1 MLVSKTHKIENAA
14 SKDQTRAA
22 LMNPYLERGADGD
35 KVIATD
41 GRMLAVLP
49 VECDEKD
56 VTGYIPRE
64 CLKDARKAGGVILN
78 GVAEVYGGASY
89 PRGTQYNFP
98 QWRQVMP
105 DYSNRRTIKL
115 GIDPALLKR
124 LADAIGAEKVCLEF
138 PLDEPNEWHSGDCI
152 TEPLTVRPANDNSG
166 NPAHGVLMPV
176 RVG

>member
-1 MLVSKTHKIENAA
+1 
-14 SKDQTRAA
+14 
-22 LMNPYLERGADGD
+22 
-35 KVIATD
+35 
-41 GRMLAVLP
+41 
-49 VECDEKD
+49 
-56 VTGYIPRE
+56 
-64 CLKDARKAGGVILN
+64 
-78 GVAEVYGGASY
+78 
-89 PRGTQYNFP
+89 
-98 QWRQVMP
+98 MP